1 MALSEVVAHMVH
13 FWNHDGGVSHKEL
26 PPEV

>member
-1 MALSEVVAHMVH
+1 MTLCEVVAHMVH
-13 FWNHDGGVSHKEL
+13 FWNHDGGVSHKQL

>member
-1 MALSEVVAHMVH
+1 MPLCEVVAHMVQV
-13 FWNHDGGVSHKEL
+13 WNLDDGVSHKQL